1 MFLIALPHIL
11 IGFFFI
17 FFGVWNFI
25 YRVPTIVFLKNKH
38 LPFSAM
44 VFYFGIILQILCGL
58 GIMFNYA
65 SSLAALLLIPFDIV
79 AVFIFHAFWTYTGE
93 IRRLNMICFITNLTA
108 SLGALILLLDIT
120 EIQALFMSILS

>member
-11 IGFFFI
+11 IGFSLFFLG
-17 FFGVWNFI
+17 FGTLFTVF
-25 YRVPTIVFLKNKH
+25 PPLFFLKNKH